1 MTVGLNRHRREADY
15 MWTPRDFS
23 YRKFSRKWK
32 QDGAV
37 DAVRSSAE
45 FATRKLLAPPICHSL
60 IERGITRT
68 LDRSGLLASAD
79 RVYTTERGV
88 VATHPIDPAESEFVV
103 ELDGG
108 YVFPNTGLATDV
120 SGRPIRESVEP
131 PQKRNNFV
139 IETFVWHA
147 FHDSPRLTGALLRN
161 DTSTLDS
168 FAKSIDVACPLCP
181 RFANYYHWLI
191 ETVPKIRYARAY
203 KSAVDVDVTYLVPG
217 DAPSWL
223 GETLN
228 LLGVPESSIEH
239 ATAAVYDVDRL
250 LIPSFPELKPE
261 NYHWIRDAVLES
273 ASVDRDAIG
282 AGNNVFISRANAIER
297 RVVNERDIVTTLREY
312 GFEPYRL
319 EDQTVA
325 ENAVLFNE
333 ADAVVGAHGAGLT
346 DLIYCDDTLI
356 VELFGS
362 KIKDPYEE
370 LAAVVDVPYRSIQC
384 QPDSTDLRADTEY
397 ICQSIK
403 NIV

>member
-1 MTVGLNRHRREADY
+1 

-23 YRKFSRKWK
+23 YRKFSRKWT

-45 FATRKLLAPPICHSL
+45 FATRKLLAPPVCHSL

-68 LDRSGLLASAD
+68 LDRSALFSSAE
-79 RVYTTERGV
+79 RVYSTERGV
-88 VATHPIDPAESEFVV
+88 VAEHSTDPDSSEFVA

-108 YVFPNTGLATDV
+108 YVFPNTGLATDA

-131 PQKRNNFV
+131 PHKANNFV

-147 FHDSPRLTGALLRN
+147 FHDSPRLTAALVRN
-161 DTSTLDS
+161 DGATLDS
-168 FAKSIDVACPLCP
+168 FSTSIDTVCPLCP
-181 RFANYYHWLI
+181 RFTNYYHWLI
-191 ETVPKIRYARAY
+191 ETVPKIRYVRAY
-203 KSAVDVDVTYLVPG
+203 ESATNVDVTYLVPG

-223 GETLN
+223 EETLD
-228 LLGVPESSIEH
+228 LLGVPESAIEH
-239 ATAAVYDVDRL
+239 ATASVYDVDRL
-250 LIPSFPELKPE
+250 LIPSFPVLKSE
-261 NYHWIRDAVLES
+261 NYRWIRDAVLES

-282 AGNNVFISRANAIER
+282 AGNNVYISRANAIER
-297 RVVNERDIVTTLREY
+297 RVVNERDVVATLREY

-384 QPDSTDLRADTEY
+384 QPDSTDMRADTES
-397 ICQSIK
+397 IRQSIK